1 MEKHNAR
8 RKSELQLAKT
18 TPKKKRRIEL
28 KKKCVKGGIKRIKW
42 QGNMATINTLV
53 VVVIVM
59 LKKWYV
65 TLVME

>member
-1 MEKHNAR
+1 M
-8 RKSELQLAKT
+8 QLAKT
-18 TPKKKRRIEL
+18 TPKKKQRIEL
-28 KKKCVKGGIKRIKW
+28 KNKRVKVKW